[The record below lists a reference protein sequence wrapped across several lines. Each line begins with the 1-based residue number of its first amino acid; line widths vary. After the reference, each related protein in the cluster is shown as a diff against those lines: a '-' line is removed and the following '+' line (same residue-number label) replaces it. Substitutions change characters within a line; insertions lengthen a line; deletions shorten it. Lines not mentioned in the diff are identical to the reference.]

1 MRSKKLTAL
10 RCTKSSIPLPHSK
23 VGINFAML
31 QSWHDDGIFD
41 NFLNAA
47 LAGYCRHTTIKFR
60 TIVRVNAMNDLTIEY
75 IMIIWWNEIEGW
87 L

>member
-10 RCTKSSIPLPHSK
+10 QCTKSSIPLPHSK

-47 LAGYCRHTTIKFR
+47 LADYCRHATIKSQ
-60 TIVRVNAMNDLTIEY
+60 TIVRERFIEKKGKKNRQ
-75 IMIIWWNEIEGW
+75 MSVLGR
-87 L
+87 

>member
-47 LAGYCRHTTIKFR
+47 LADYCRHATIKSQ
-60 TIVRVNAMNDLTIEY
+60 TIVRA
-75 IMIIWWNEIEGW
+75 NE
-87 L
+87 